1 MQKFEQ
7 EQEQGCVHIATVRP
21 ASHWKSYAHR
31 VRKALELDELSQR
44 MRSLEQDNASLHS
57 HVDSRNAEIVHLR
70 TVIQGLH
77 SPSGHCLP
85 ALPPP
90 DNPPPFGLPNP
101 DEVRSLL
108 SPDMATK
115 SFIMHGV
122 QIKPPIEL
130 LLVMHALVLQHA
142 VQ

>member
-1 MQKFEQ
+1 MDSVG
-7 EQEQGCVHIATVRP
+7 GC
-21 ASHWKSYAHR
+21 KSSSRKRNRLVYILQLYGRLLTGSFMHTFR
-31 VRKALELDELSQR
+31 VRKALEMDELSQR

-57 HVDSRNAEIVHLR
+57 HVDSRNAEIAHLR

-77 SPSGHCLP
+77 SPSGNCLP

-101 DEVRSLL
+101 DEVCSLL
-108 SPDMATK
+108 FPDMATK

-122 QIKPPIEL
+122 
-130 LLVMHALVLQHA
+130 
-142 VQ
+142 